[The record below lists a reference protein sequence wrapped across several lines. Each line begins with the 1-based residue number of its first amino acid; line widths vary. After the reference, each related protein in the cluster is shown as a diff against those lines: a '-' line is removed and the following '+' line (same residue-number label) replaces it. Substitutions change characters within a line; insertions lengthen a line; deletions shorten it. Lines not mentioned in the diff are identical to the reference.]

1 MLDILTIFENLSY
14 AGIFLLLMLVNMSPI
29 LMPPTWIILGSF
41 YILNDSYS
49 PIALAIVGAT
59 GATAGRAFLLQGSS
73 YFRRFI
79 GEERK
84 TSLDKLGLY
93 LQSKPLGFFI
103 TSLLFAATPLPSN
116 FLFIGYGLMKA
127 RNFQIF
133 CGFWIGRSI
142 SYFVMIKFS
151 TIVLMPFVKLFE
163 DRLWGMILIDGI
175 GILVF
180 LFFTCVNWNLLL
192 SERKLK
198 FVRPKLWKL

>member
-1 MLDILTIFENLSY
+1 MLDILAIFEHLSY
-14 AGIFLLLMLVNMSPI
+14 VGIFLLLMLVNMSSI

-49 PIALAIVGAT
+49 PIVLALVGAT
-59 GATAGRAFLLQGSS
+59 GATAGRAFLLQSTL
-73 YFRRFI
+73 YFRRFM

-84 TSLDKLGLY
+84 TSLDKLSTY

-142 SYFVMIKFS
+142 SYFIMITFS

-163 DRLWGMILIDGI
+163 DRLWGMILIDGVTLI
-175 GILVF
+175 AL
-180 LFFTCVNWNLLL
+180 LLFTCVNWNLLL

-198 FVRPKLWKL
+198 FVRPKLWK

>member
-1 MLDILTIFENLSY
+1 
-14 AGIFLLLMLVNMSPI
+14 MSPI

-49 PIALAIVGAT
+49 PIVLALVGAT
-59 GATAGRAFLLQGSS
+59 GATAGRAFLLQSTL
-73 YFRRFI
+73 YFRRFM

-142 SYFVMIKFS
+142 SYFIMITFS

-163 DRLWGMILIDGI
+163 DRLWGMILIDGVTLI
-175 GILVF
+175 AL
-180 LFFTCVNWNLLL
+180 LLFTCVNWNLLL